1 MAYVVKKGDN
11 LTKIAKQNGL
21 SLNKLLEL
29 NKQIKNPDLIQVGQK
44 INLPSSSP
52 TGKQLYD
59 NNDGYPTTP
68 VKKSS
73 NTTKPIWDKT
83 TKGAAKIDTSANFN
97 KTPTKTVVQKKPQSK
112 NVKNEDVSFLQD
124 IENDIEKYSQTAKTF
139 ITRKILPNIPG
150 YDIGENEKTSKIN
163 LEKPTNPKNFEFI
176 KGNKIYDQEFGK
188 NVYHSSRY
196 IDLNNP
202 SIKTNV
208 HNRGQKYDKPIPF
221 KEILFSNFDN
231 NVFDDINYLKR
242 TKKLKNDSFY
252 MGTDVN
258 GKLIMGY
265 GKDIQNINGVAS
277 PFTVIKNVKGFSK
290 NKDQFKLQKSKF
302 ANKAKDPFLLDDQN
316 NEIPINILTSEVQD
330 GHKKY
335 GQYYGGSFIL
345 LSPDMKKKVL
355 VSGSLDELDKSMEK
369 FKKDNN
375 FEKINVVKVD
385 NGSYSRQFA
394 VDQAN
399 QVDQQF
405 WNKYEGLNNSGGN
418 AVYMYNNGGYVASDN
433 IDIDYYTN
441 PIKYFAAKGANIPTS
456 WDNYKTKLNSKEES
470 KFLKWRSTL
479 PENLQ
484 NENDYDLRGYYKE
497 YGNKPIPKGIEPHLT
512 DEFKLPNHPTFSQNS
527 RYYNDE
533 TSYLGGKWENG
544 SLNWIYVPNSNLK
557 NRLFGQK
564 SMDEVR
570 SDFLNQNHNMLS
582 RSPNMFKKFGG
593 YAEMGFDTNDYYS
606 AIANERPRDSATSY
620 QQDVKGKFNWLNTL
634 AKTPIEQIQ
643 KDIDSIP
650 LTKNYMLNKTP
661 KGYSGAALMYPM
673 EYGGN
678 VIQHSQSEST
688 QLIKN
693 QKYIVDD
700 ANNYR
705 LNLLEQ
711 TSEDFMKGWV
721 TSPMYKKMFDKSKQK
736 GEEPIPESWITN
748 TKWGRKP
755 ILTKEG
761 VAGNYNSR
769 TDSLYIKNN
778 ILTSKN
784 QAYATGVHE
793 ISHSSDNGGDII
805 PLNDVKKMKDY
816 AKIDREKYY
825 GELPWY
831 KKILYDKTELNNF
844 VKEDLDF
851 KKYVAEPTET
861 RARLNVIRALGK
873 KQGVYDPYISPINSQ
888 QLNEIKFEDDGYNPI
903 DQLKLIYSDE
913 EIIDM
918 LNSISKN
925 NDKKIIRGKFGTTA
939 ETIYSMNE
947 QPKVILTPDDIKAE
961 SGFNFQKYFPMERDI
976 PVDTATSYNRDVDK
990 FAWKNTLQGDYN
1002 LKQLQSQQ
1010 QLPQQIDSSYF
1021 VQKTPKGYL
1030 NVYDKSNKL
1039 IGYSMDNKTIVK
1051 QEPNFEDGGM
1061 IQAWIQKFA
1070 MGGSTNPYITP
1081 YTNFPQEENPIQ
1093 GFNNQTNNQMQVPVV
1108 QSNVQPYSTPY
1119 QTNYNASNDQ
1129 VNKDNKQA
1137 DSMMGGN
1144 KMSKMNPA
1152 DAVLGGV
1159 NAVGDVATGA
1169 LTAFAKPGSKAAA
1182 YAQGSAKAQSVVK
1195 PLEKIP
1201 IIGQASKLI
1210 SGIIGGALE
1219 ARRKGIENEETDKQN
1234 NQLEYLTRNTQSV
1247 NQPSYYGQYMAKY
1260 GANPKMMEQ
1269 RVIDDIYSDFDKY
1282 MKLT

>member
-1 MAYVVKKGDN
+1 MTYVVKKGDN

-21 SLNKLLEL
+21 SLTKLLEL
-29 NKQIKNPDLIQVGQK
+29 NKQIKNPDLILVGQK
-44 INLPSSSP
+44 INLPSSSSP

-68 VKKSS
+68 VKKSF
-73 NTTKPIWDKT
+73 NITKPIWDKT

-112 NVKNEDVSFLQD
+112 NVKNKDVSFLQD
-124 IENDIEKYSQTAKTF
+124 VENDIEKYSQMVKTF
-139 ITRKILPNIPG
+139 INRKILTNIPG

-163 LEKPTNPKNFEFI
+163 LEKPTNPENFEFI

-231 NVFDDINYLKR
+231 NVFDDIHYLKR

-316 NEIPINILTSEVQD
+316 NEISINILTSEDQD

-375 FEKINVVKVD
+375 LEKINVVKVD

-394 VDQAN
+394 VDQGN
-399 QVDQQF
+399 QIDQQF

-433 IDIDYYTN
+433 IDMGYYTN
-441 PIKYFAAKGANIPTS
+441 PLKYFAAMGINIPTS
-456 WDNYKTKLNSKEES
+456 WDNYRTKLNSKEES

-533 TSYLGGKWENG
+533 TEYLGGKWDNG
-544 SLNWIYVPNSNLK
+544 ILNWIYTPNTQFK
-557 NRLFGQK
+557 NKIIEPK

-634 AKTPIEQIQ
+634 SKTPIEQIQ

-661 KGYSGAALMYPM
+661 KGY
-673 EYGGN
+673 
-678 VIQHSQSEST
+678 
-688 QLIKN
+688 
-693 QKYIVDD
+693 
-700 ANNYR
+700 
-705 LNLLEQ
+705 
-711 TSEDFMKGWV
+711 F
-721 TSPMYKKMFDKSKQK
+721 
-736 GEEPIPESWITN
+736 
-748 TKWGRKP
+748 
-755 ILTKEG
+755 
-761 VAGNYNSR
+761 
-769 TDSLYIKNN
+769 
-778 ILTSKN
+778 
-784 QAYATGVHE
+784 
-793 ISHSSDNGGDII
+793 
-805 PLNDVKKMKDY
+805 
-816 AKIDREKYY
+816 
-825 GELPWY
+825 
-831 KKILYDKTELNNF
+831 
-844 VKEDLDF
+844 
-851 KKYVAEPTET
+851 
-861 RARLNVIRALGK
+861 
-873 KQGVYDPYISPINSQ
+873 
-888 QLNEIKFEDDGYNPI
+888 
-903 DQLKLIYSDE
+903 
-913 EIIDM
+913 
-918 LNSISKN
+918 
-925 NDKKIIRGKFGTTA
+925 
-939 ETIYSMNE
+939 
-947 QPKVILTPDDIKAE
+947 
-961 SGFNFQKYFPMERDI
+961 
-976 PVDTATSYNRDVDK
+976 
-990 FAWKNTLQGDYN
+990 
-1002 LKQLQSQQ
+1002 
-1010 QLPQQIDSSYF
+1010 
-1021 VQKTPKGYL
+1021 
-1030 NVYDKSNKL
+1030 NVYDKNNKPV
-1039 IGYSMDNKTIVK
+1039 GYSIDGKTLVP
-1051 QEPNFEDGGM
+1051 QEPNFEDGGLVR
-1061 IQAWIQKFA
+1061 AWIQKFIE
-1070 MGGSTNPYITP
+1070 GGYIIEDGYPNAQELTQPTTNYYNWGNYNNSFSDPTAL
-1081 YTNFPQEENPIQ
+1081 NQNPFDVNKQ
-1093 GFNNQTNNQMQVPVV
+1093 QMQVPMA
-1108 QSNVQPYSTPY
+1108 QSNMPQNIG
-1119 QTNYNASNDQ
+1119 TNYKMDFNASNDE
-1129 VNKDNKQA
+1129 VNKGNAMA
-1137 DSMMGGN
+1137 DSMMRGKKGTGISN
-1144 KMSKMNPA
+1144 PMSMGMDVAGKSMNA
-1152 DAVLGGV
+1152 AANLMSTFGKDNSKAKAFGLGASGAMKV
-1159 NAVGDVATGA
+1159 SDNITKPFESIPIAGKAISAVGKTLG
-1169 LTAFAKPGSKAAA
+1169 F
-1182 YAQGSAKAQSVVK
+1182 
-1195 PLEKIP
+1195 
-1201 IIGQASKLI
+1201 
-1210 SGIIGGALE
+1210 IIGGALE
-1219 ARRKGIENEETDKQN
+1219 ARRQGIENEEMDKYNKIQ
-1234 NQLEYLTRNTQSV
+1234 EYTSRNSQAIQ
-1247 NQPSYYGQYMAKY
+1247 QPSYYGQTHSKY
-1260 GANPKMMEQ
+1260 GSNIKNLEQ
-1269 RVIDDIYSDFDKY
+1269 RIMDDIYSDFDKY

>member
-21 SLNKLLEL
+21 SLTKLLEL
-29 NKQIKNPDLIQVGQK
+29 NKQIKNPDYIQVGQK

-73 NTTKPIWDKT
+73 NITKPIWDKT

-124 IENDIEKYSQTAKTF
+124 VENDIEKYLQMAKTF
-139 ITRKILPNIPG
+139 INRKILTNIPG
-150 YDIGENEKTSKIN
+150 YDIGDNEKTSKIN
-163 LEKPTNPKNFEFI
+163 LEKPTNPENFEFI

-231 NVFDDINYLKR
+231 NVFDDIHYLKR
-242 TKKLKNDSFY
+242 IKKLKNDSFY

-265 GKDIQNINGVAS
+265 GKDIQNINGAAS

-316 NEIPINILTSEVQD
+316 NEIPINILTSEDQD

-375 FEKINVVKVD
+375 LEKINVVKVD

-394 VDQAN
+394 VDQGN
-399 QVDQQF
+399 QIDQQF

-433 IDIDYYTN
+433 IDMGYYTN
-441 PIKYFAAKGANIPTS
+441 PVKYFAAKGANIPTS
-456 WDNYKTKLNSKEES
+456 WDNYRTKLNSKEES

-512 DEFKLPNHPTFSQNS
+512 DEFKLPNHPTFSENS

-533 TSYLGGKWENG
+533 TNYLGGKWDNG
-544 SLNWIYVPNSNLK
+544 LYQWKYTPNSEFK
-557 NRLFGQK
+557 NEVIEQK
-564 SMDEVR
+564 GFDELR
-570 SDFLNQNHNMLS
+570 NDFILNNHNILS
-582 RSPNMFKKFGG
+582 RNPNIFKKYGG

-643 KDIDSIP
+643 KDIDSTP

-661 KGYSGAALMYPM
+661 KGY
-673 EYGGN
+673 
-678 VIQHSQSEST
+678 
-688 QLIKN
+688 
-693 QKYIVDD
+693 
-700 ANNYR
+700 
-705 LNLLEQ
+705 
-711 TSEDFMKGWV
+711 F
-721 TSPMYKKMFDKSKQK
+721 
-736 GEEPIPESWITN
+736 
-748 TKWGRKP
+748 
-755 ILTKEG
+755 
-761 VAGNYNSR
+761 
-769 TDSLYIKNN
+769 
-778 ILTSKN
+778 
-784 QAYATGVHE
+784 
-793 ISHSSDNGGDII
+793 
-805 PLNDVKKMKDY
+805 
-816 AKIDREKYY
+816 
-825 GELPWY
+825 
-831 KKILYDKTELNNF
+831 
-844 VKEDLDF
+844 
-851 KKYVAEPTET
+851 
-861 RARLNVIRALGK
+861 
-873 KQGVYDPYISPINSQ
+873 
-888 QLNEIKFEDDGYNPI
+888 
-903 DQLKLIYSDE
+903 
-913 EIIDM
+913 
-918 LNSISKN
+918 
-925 NDKKIIRGKFGTTA
+925 
-939 ETIYSMNE
+939 
-947 QPKVILTPDDIKAE
+947 
-961 SGFNFQKYFPMERDI
+961 
-976 PVDTATSYNRDVDK
+976 
-990 FAWKNTLQGDYN
+990 
-1002 LKQLQSQQ
+1002 
-1010 QLPQQIDSSYF
+1010 
-1021 VQKTPKGYL
+1021 
-1030 NVYDKSNKL
+1030 NVYDRNNKPV
-1039 IGYSMDNKTIVK
+1039 GYSIDGKTLVP
-1051 QEPNFEDGGM
+1051 QEPNFEDGGLVR
-1061 IQAWIQKFA
+1061 AWIQKF
-1070 MGGSTNPYITP
+1070 MKGGYIAEGGYPNGQELTQPTTNYYNWGNYNNSFSDPTAL
-1081 YTNFPQEENPIQ
+1081 NQNPFDVNKQ
-1093 GFNNQTNNQMQVPVV
+1093 QMQVPMA
-1108 QSNVQPYSTPY
+1108 QSNMPQNIG
-1119 QTNYNASNDQ
+1119 TNYKMDFNASNDE
-1129 VNKDNKQA
+1129 VNKGNAMA
-1137 DSMMGGN
+1137 DSMMGGKKGTGISN
-1144 KMSKMNPA
+1144 PMSMGMDVAGKSMNA
-1152 DAVLGGV
+1152 AANLMSTFGKDNSKAKAFGLGASGAMKV
-1159 NAVGDVATGA
+1159 SDNITKPFESIPIAGKAISAVGKTLG
-1169 LTAFAKPGSKAAA
+1169 F
-1182 YAQGSAKAQSVVK
+1182 
-1195 PLEKIP
+1195 
-1201 IIGQASKLI
+1201 
-1210 SGIIGGALE
+1210 IIGGALE
-1219 ARRKGIENEETDKQN
+1219 ARRQGIENEEMDKYNKVQ
-1234 NQLEYLTRNTQSV
+1234 EYTSRNMQTIQ
-1247 NQPSYYGQYMAKY
+1247 QPSYYGQYMSKY
-1260 GANPKMMEQ
+1260 GSNIKNLEKRLM
-1269 RVIDDIYSDFDKY
+1269 DDIYSDFDKY